1 MNNMYNN
8 EIKDNLKNLFI
19 NNQDVN
25 KKITEIK
32 IILHNLEKLGFNTD
46 TLYKMLDNV
55 GIEFYNFKM
64 NTNDFIKEH
73 LGIEV

>member
-1 MNNMYNN
+1 MYNN

-32 IILHNLEKLGFNTD
+32 IILHNLEKLGVNTD

-55 GIEFYNFKM
+55 GIELYNFKM
-64 NTNDFIKEH
+64 NTNNFIKEH